1 MEVKEKVM
9 LDLYD
14 IMENARI
21 DAEEDIYQLCEES
34 AYAIIQH
41 DVLGGELVITFTT
54 ENDEQRFVYVEDE
67 IDVEDLKIWLNE
79 QGMSGKKIIIDLG

>member
-1 MEVKEKVM
+1 MS
-9 LDLYD
+9 DLYD
-14 IMENARI
+14 VMENARI

-34 AYAIIQH
+34 VYAVIQH

-67 IDVEDLKIWLNE
+67 VDADELKAWLLE
-79 QGMSGKKIIIDLG
+79 QGMSGKKILLDLG